1 MISVLC
7 GEWGPC
13 VKCFSCSLARFS
25 AYRSGFSPLCSA
37 GPDLGFSNSSI
48 RDDELKSQAFRVVML
63 STPKLR
69 VMVYVSARGYFSL
82 GHFQLGCLI
91 SIWSL
96 SLQEPKRNAIHAQP
110 RDFRVSYMLDKFREL
125 NFGLFRPQFPHTNLI
140 SSCLRNVR
148 VIGIPPVRPLE
159 NFAFFRHG
167 YRRAAGFVIQLIN
180 LPKLGGPLIGCLSV
194 FYPLFIG

>member
-37 GPDLGFSNSSI
+37 GPDLGFCNSLK
-48 RDDELKSQAFRVVML
+48 RDDELKSQAFRVVMP
-63 STPKLR
+63 SKLR
-69 VMVYVSARGYFSL
+69 VRVYVSASEYFLLPISSL
-82 GHFQLGCLI
+82 VSSYHGIDMAL
-91 SIWSL
+91 SL

-148 VIGIPPVRPLE
+148 VIGIPPFVPL
-159 NFAFFRHG
+159 R
-167 YRRAAGFVIQLIN
+167 I
-180 LPKLGGPLIGCLSV
+180 LPFSGTVTDAQPDS
-194 FYPLFIG
+194 

>member
-1 MISVLC
+1 M
-7 GEWGPC
+7 
-13 VKCFSCSLARFS
+13 K
-25 AYRSGFSPLCSA
+25 
-37 GPDLGFSNSSI
+37 
-48 RDDELKSQAFRVVML
+48 RDDELKSQAFRVVMP
-63 STPKLR
+63 SKLR
-69 VMVYVSARGYFSL
+69 VRVYVSASEYFLLPISSL
-82 GHFQLGCLI
+82 VSSYHGIDMAL
-91 SIWSL
+91 SL

-180 LPKLGGPLIGCLSV
+180 LPKLRGPLIGCLSV
-194 FYPLFIG
+194 LYPLFIG